1 MKLSFHFLLPG
12 MFAFSLT
19 SAQVTPTSFSP
30 TTNLSNLPTTTIRL
44 VSNATLSSPSAFSHF
59 EIIDERPDT
68 TRIGFH
74 TNKAASAFSR
84 SRDRQLVLAQ
94 PATKEIT
101 DWLDRHYT
109 RPDAPYTALIVLRT
123 LWLSDANYA
132 NEDKQKDPRKQLER
146 THIRLKAEVYA
157 QKDGIYQ
164 PIFRFD
170 TLQYTTK
177 AVYSVKSP
185 YSVWDKDLSAIL
197 GELADSASL
206 ITAQRSSSPDRQIR
220 LEDIRRFNE
229 SRFGLPINGDSSLVP
244 GAYASFGEFRNNAPS
259 IRHFEIR
266 MEDNKRLLYISEG
279 SGRSYYSHDAWGY
292 CDGKNIFVMRDG
304 ILYPAWKEGNA
315 FYISNNPDPAIPPF
329 TGFITG
335 TIDMDNGTLY

>member
-1 MKLSFHFLLPG
+1 MKPSMQLLLSGLFI
-12 MFAFSLT
+12 FSLT
-19 SAQVTPTSFSP
+19 SAQVTPTPASP
-30 TTNLSNLPTTTIRL
+30 TSTLSSLPATTIRL
-44 VSNATLSSPSAFSHF
+44 VGNVPAPSYSAFSHF

-84 SRDRQLVLAQ
+84 SRDRQLVLAR
-94 PATKEIT
+94 PAAKEIT
-101 DWLDRHYT
+101 DWLDRHYA

-123 LWLSDANYA
+123 LWLSDANYVH
-132 NEDKQKDPRKQLER
+132 EDKQKDPRRQLER

-157 QKDGIYQ
+157 RKDGVYQ

-177 AVYSVKSP
+177 AVYSVRSP
-185 YSVWDKDLSAIL
+185 YSIWDKDLSAIL
-197 GELADSASL
+197 GELADSASF
-206 ITAQRSSSPDRQIR
+206 IASQRSSSPDRTIR

-229 SRFGLPINGDSSLVP
+229 SRFGLPIIGASSLVP
-244 GAYASFGEFRNNAPS
+244 GAYASFSEFRNNAPS
-259 IRHFEIR
+259 IQHFEIR
-266 MEDNKRLLYISEG
+266 MEDNKRLLYILENG
-279 SGRSYYSHDAWGY
+279 GRSYYCHDAWGY

-315 FYISNNPDPAIPPF
+315 FYISNNPDPAISPSAAF
-329 TGFITG
+329 VTCTV
-335 TIDMDNGTLY
+335 DMDNGTLY